1 MSTVLVT
8 GGSGFL
14 GGHCILQLLREGHG
28 VRATLRDLGTQASLR
43 AVLEA
48 NGAAAD
54 APLSFAAA
62 DLMSDARW
70 EAAVEGCDKVLHVA
84 SPFPARQPEDENE
97 LIAPARDGR
106 LRVLRAAREA
116 DVKRVVLTSS
126 FAAIGY
132 GRRHPGRAYDE
143 TDWTEEDAPNAPYIR
158 SKTIAERAAWDF
170 VAREG
175 GGLELTVVNPTGIFG
190 PALSADLSAS
200 LGLVKAILEGET
212 PAPPAMS
219 FGVVDVRDVADLQLR
234 AMTGTEAAGERFIA
248 VAGPAISLRD
258 VAQILRE
265 EFGEKANRVAAS
277 LLEPSQPSSD
287 PAERRDASG
296 AKARRVLGWSPR
308 SAREAIVA
316 SAESLLRLGLV
327 V

>member
-14 GGHCILQLLREGHG
+14 GGQCILQLLREGHD
-28 VRATLRDLGTQASLR
+28 VRATLRDLDRQASLR

-62 DLMSDARW
+62 DLLSDAGW
-70 EAAVEGCDKVLHVA
+70 EAAVAGCDMVLHVA
-84 SPFPARQPEDENE
+84 SPFPVRQPEDENE
-97 LIAPARDGR
+97 LIAPARDGS

-116 DVKRVVLTSS
+116 D
-126 FAAIGY
+126 
-132 GRRHPGRAYDE
+132 
-143 TDWTEEDAPNAPYIR
+143 
-158 SKTIAERAAWDF
+158 
-170 VAREG
+170 
-175 GGLELTVVNPTGIFG
+175 
-190 PALSADLSAS
+190 
-200 LGLVKAILEGET
+200 
-212 PAPPAMS
+212 
-219 FGVVDVRDVADLQLR
+219 
-234 AMTGTEAAGERFIA
+234 
-248 VAGPAISLRD
+248 
-258 VAQILRE
+258 
-265 EFGEKANRVAAS
+265 VAAS

-287 PAERRDASG
+287 PAKRRDASG